1 MAPILTF
8 PQISNNAARSET
20 GTDPYL
26 QPLPPDPRLVLL
38 SKSTADHQR
47 TGSPADSVLWAA
59 ATVSRYLAQS
69 PEDLRKPTVF
79 QFVLPNQ
86 ITADSTYAGA
96 GSIPESSIILQKWE
110 GVVLERGETK
120 FSGYL
125 YEGNEDFPLKCA
137 EIDLEELAVE
147 DRDLVTPGAPFV
159 WTIGYRVRRGTRSRF
174 SEIYFRRLPRWTK
187 EEIDSAKTAGA
198 ALSEDAGWTES

>member
-1 MAPILTF
+1 MASILTVS
-8 PQISNNAARSET
+8 QISNKAARSET
-20 GTDPYL
+20 GTEPDL
-26 QPLPPDPRLVLL
+26 EPLPLSPCLVLL

-47 TGSPADSVLWAA
+47 TNVPWAI
-59 ATVSRYLAQS
+59 ATVSRYLVQS

-79 QFVLPNQ
+79 QFVSPNQ
-86 ITADSTYAGA
+86 IAADSLYAGA
-96 GSIPESSIILQKWE
+96 GSVPERSIILQKWE
-110 GVVLERGETK
+110 GVVLERDETK
-120 FSGYL
+120 FSGHL

-159 WTIGYRVRRGTRSRF
+159 WTIGYRIRHGTRTRF

-187 EEIDSAKTAGA
+187 EEIDSAKIAGA
-198 ALSEDAGWTES
+198 ALSEDAGWAESQ